1 MSGAWLSDLTMPEN
15 WSVQISGS
23 AKGTISPSN
32 PLKIETYKDSN
43 NEPYANV
50 FDVSGSGYLSDGNTP
65 ISIDG
70 HFFFTP
76 AKTVYGFY
84 QLTIGSN
91 PEEEGTLSGTLN
103 PTTGRFTFHLTSTTG
118 KKYTFAGVK
127 VVTP

>member
-1 MSGAWLSDLTMPEN
+1 MPEH

-23 AKGTISPSN
+23 AKGTISPNN

-50 FDVSGSGYLSDGNTP
+50 FDFYGSGTLSDGTG
-65 ISIDG
+65 ISIEQG
-70 HFFFTP
+70 EGYFFFTP

-84 QLTIGSN
+84 QLTIGAN
-91 PEEEGTLSGTLN
+91 TEEGYLSGTLN
-103 PTTGRFTFHLTSTTG
+103 LSTGKFTFNLTSTTG
-118 KKYTFAGVK
+118 HKYTFAGVK

>member
-23 AKGTISPSN
+23 AKGTISPSS

-50 FDVSGSGYLSDGNTP
+50 YEVNGSGCLPDGVTP
-65 ISIDG
+65 IRIDG
-70 HFFFTP
+70 YFFFTP

-91 PEEEGTLSGTLN
+91 SEEEGTLSGTLN
-103 PTTGRFTFHLTSTTG
+103 PSTG
-118 KKYTFAGVK
+118 KFAFNLASSNGHKYAFVGVN
-127 VVTP
+127 VTAR